1 MNYNPVNKLECYYG
15 SIRIMLG
22 ERKKNKNKNCLTKK
36 RIILFI
42 WKLGELK
49 YIYKLAKNQ

>member
-22 ERKKNKNKNCLTKK
+22 ERKKNKNK
-36 RIILFI
+36 
-42 WKLGELK
+42 KLP
-49 YIYKLAKNQ
+49 Y